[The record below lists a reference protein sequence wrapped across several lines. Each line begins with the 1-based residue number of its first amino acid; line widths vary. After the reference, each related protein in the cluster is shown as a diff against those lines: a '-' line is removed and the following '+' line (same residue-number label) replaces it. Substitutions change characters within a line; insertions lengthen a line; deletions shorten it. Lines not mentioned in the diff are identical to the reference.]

1 MSACLLKIAHRFA
14 LRGRVVVDAFNAEI
28 IALDPSLEGNMLVAG
43 AAAGGAFDFWARKV
57 KPTVTELAPL
67 TSSRSM
73 PTAWSSADSSM
84 DFSGVDVFV
93 SLSAPCNM
101 RSISASSSRL
111 TPFVDVE
118 SFDMRPVNA
127 LSSRATP
134 PRPLTGRVG
143 SGGNCDRTDAGIGT
157 SLPKFVTAESPRIAR
172 AAASY
177 ASAASSAESN
187 VPNHNRDPRV
197 GSRISAAYLPHGR
210 CLTPLYTL
218 FCGFPLEFNDGDAAA
233 ADVGMDATATAAA
246 VASFTATLAISIFFT
261 LDALVGGFCTPPD
274 FTDGDEEKCAI
285 AARGGSLRLAGGLNA
300 LNPLFGDPM

>member
-1 MSACLLKIAHRFA
+1 
-14 LRGRVVVDAFNAEI
+14 
-28 IALDPSLEGNMLVAG
+28 
-43 AAAGGAFDFWARKV
+43 
-57 KPTVTELAPL
+57 
-67 TSSRSM
+67 
-73 PTAWSSADSSM
+73 
-84 DFSGVDVFV
+84 
-93 SLSAPCNM
+93 
-101 RSISASSSRL
+101 
-111 TPFVDVE
+111 
-118 SFDMRPVNA
+118 MRPVNSGTA
-127 LSSRATP
+127 RPPHRP
-134 PRPLTGRVG
+134 PRTPVWRAEN
-143 SGGNCDRTDAGIGT
+143 NCDRTDAGIGT

-187 VPNHNRDPRV
+187 VPNHCETSSV
-197 GSRISAAYLPHGR
+197 GSRISAPAYLPHGR

-261 LDALVGGFCTPPD
+261 LDALVAAFTPPD